1 MIESKKIFQ
10 INKNYKEWKIILI
23 ANPDSITINISKSKF
38 FYQNNYK
45 IKFFHQYKLFNSNL
59 DSNSIIE
66 KISTLIDN
74 NNIEIKE
81 TEETLKINIIP
92 NKKTETEL
100 ILYKKELVSEEII
113 IMLINKIDELESENK
128 KIKKEIEENK
138 KETNK
143 KIEILQ
149 KENTLI
155 KKDIEYLKK
164 EIKNKDEQLTEI
176 DKKIAKIEELKPNK
190 KKIQLTNSNLKKIK
204 TVNARIYWIN
214 SISVFPSSGNII
226 SVSDDKTIKI
236 YDQQFNEIQTI
247 QNAHNDSIIYV
258 SIKDEKNFVTCS
270 SDKSIKTWNKK
281 YNEFKQNIHIENA
294 HDDSINKIIYDSK
307 SNLYSCSW
315 DETIKIWELN
325 NNSYEK
331 SQILLH
337 SNKIYSIILFEN
349 KNLLISSGNSGTKIW
364 DLNKLECLTFFKE
377 AECYSNNDLKKIDD
391 DKFIVGGKD
400 DFITIISINEK
411 KIIKNIDNK
420 FKCWGI
426 CVINDKGVFLTG
438 GYSKDIRVYRSDN
451 YECIQIV
458 KDNNN
463 DNINGIIELINGTIA
478 TYSDDKSIK
487 IWSF

>member
-1 MIESKKIFQ
+1 MIDNKKIFK
-10 INKNYKEWKIILI
+10 IKKNYKEWKIVLI
-23 ANPDSITINISKSKF
+23 ANSESITIAISNSKS
-38 FYQNNYK
+38 FYQNNFN
-45 IKFFHQYKLFNSNL
+45 IKFFHQYKVFDSNL
-59 DSNSIIE
+59 DANSIIE
-66 KISTLIDN
+66 IISTLIDN

-81 TEETLKINIIP
+81 KENTLKINIIP
-92 NKKTETEL
+92 NKKIETEL
-100 ILYKKELVSEEII
+100 ILYKKELITEEII
-113 IMLINKIDELESENK
+113 IMLKNKIDKLESENR

-138 KETNK
+138 KESNK

-149 KENTLI
+149 NENIII

-164 EIKNKDEQLTEI
+164 EIKNKEEQITEI
-176 DKKIAKIEELKPNK
+176 NKKITKIEELNSKK
-190 KKIQLTNSNLKKIK
+190 KKIQLINSNLKNIK
-204 TVNARIYWIN
+204 TVNTRMYWIN

-270 SDKSIKTWNKK
+270 SDKSIKTWISKN
-281 YNEFKQNIHIENA
+281 NEFTQKIHIENA

-315 DETIKIWELN
+315 DETIKIWELK

-331 SQILLH
+331 GQILLH
-337 SNKIYSIILFEN
+337 SNKIYSIILYEK

-364 DLNKLECLTFFKE
+364 DLKKFECLTFIKE

-391 DKFIVGGKD
+391 DRFIVGGKD
-400 DFITIISINEK
+400 DFIKIISLNEK

-426 CVINDKGVFLTG
+426 CIINDKGVFLTG

-463 DNINGIIELINGTIA
+463 DNINGIIELINGTIV